1 MEISFNDINS
11 FALGT
16 TDPRLLAL
24 LAEICRRIEALEN
37 ENERLWAELDKR
49 EIENKNLAE
58 GIKDLK
64 ERVLELELQQDE
76 VIEKINEHSE
86 NINTVWAISKRPAAP
101 KGQKTKQRLEKI
113 DHILKERGPQTLG
126 QLEKDLGISPQEMS
140 RLLRKL
146 DKRRYEV
153 HKRPGCEREKIV
165 RLRSQIN

>member
-1 MEISFNDINS
+1 M
-11 FALGT
+11 
-16 TDPRLLAL
+16 
-24 LAEICRRIEALEN
+24 AEICRRIKVLED

-58 GIKDLK
+58 CIKDLK
-64 ERVLELELQQDE
+64 ERVLELEQQQDE
-76 VIEKINEHSE
+76 VVEKINEHAE

-101 KGQKTKQRLEKI
+101 KGQKTKQRLE
-113 DHILKERGPQTLG
+113 IL
-126 QLEKDLGISPQEMS
+126 PQEMS
-140 RLLRKL
+140 RMLRKL